1 MTKKQTTI
9 GSDTWEWEE
18 TPELAAWIKEQAQ
31 KRLHADIRNLD
42 RDWETNDRVSLSEV
56 LLLTRS

>member
-18 TPELAAWIKEQAQ
+18 TEEMREAVE
-31 KRLHADIRNLD
+31 RLHQTIRELEKKNAK
-42 RDWETNDRVSLSEV
+42 EAVIME
-56 LLLTRS
+56 